1 LRKRNIARKTR
12 PDRSDAQSMNP
23 PDRDRPR
30 RPSGAAAARPTGG
43 PGSAIAAALGQPS
56 ADNAPIAADHATDR
70 YAVVA
75 HEMANLLDGSL
86 RWLALAKNR
95 LGGDPALPTQTGV
108 GEQLGHVSE
117 ALARM
122 SDLVEALM
130 RPGAGQM
137 AALFGSPRTMLEAVE
152 HSVAVVRP
160 LAEERKVTIAL
171 RAEPSLAQVAAGPLF
186 TVISNGLRN
195 AVEASGPGS
204 NIEVHAR
211 LYPSDRAF
219 ADIGIDILDEG
230 CAYPAVF
237 GDCVFDFGFTT
248 KEHGSGVGLALA
260 RDIVQELGGSISLT
274 PRGEAG
280 KPGGAH
286 LRIRVAA
293 SPLGNS

>member
-1 LRKRNIARKTR
+1 
-12 PDRSDAQSMNP
+12 
-23 PDRDRPR
+23 
-30 RPSGAAAARPTGG
+30 
-43 PGSAIAAALGQPS
+43 
-56 ADNAPIAADHATDR
+56 
-70 YAVVA
+70 
-75 HEMANLLDGSL
+75 MANLLDGSL
-86 RWLALAKNR
+86 RWLTLAQNR
-95 LGGDPALPTQTGV
+95 LGGDPAATTQNGV
-108 GEQLGHVSE
+108 GEQLSHVSE

-137 AALFGSPRTMLEAVE
+137 ASLFGSPRTMLEAVE
-152 HSVAVVRP
+152 HSVAVNRP
-160 LAEERKVTIAL
+160 LSEERKVTIAL
-171 RAEPSLAQVAAGPLF
+171 RADPALAQVAAGPLF

-219 ADIGIDILDEG
+219 ADVGVDILDDG

-237 GDCVFDFGFTT
+237 GDCVFDLGFTT
-248 KEHGSGVGLALA
+248 KEHGSGVGLSLA
-260 RDIVQELGGSISLT
+260 RDIVNELGGSISLT

-286 LRIRVAA
+286 LRVRVPA
-293 SPLGNS
+293 SQLGKR